1 RRDPAALA
9 AEHQHVIIAVAHL
22 VEERRRVGRES
33 KEAPPSEA
41 RAAGA
46 PGRMH
51 ANARELVIVEAG
63 ALQLPVVH
71 RIAEGLDEV
80 QARAG
85 VGREPDYIAAVRR
98 DLGVHEDDVN
108 HGGVLATIQFTTR
121 SAPERLSVRAI
132 SSSVAPVVMT

>member
-1 RRDPAALA
+1 
-9 AEHQHVIIAVAHL
+9 
-22 VEERRRVGRES
+22 
-33 KEAPPSEA
+33 
-41 RAAGA
+41 
-46 PGRMH
+46 
-51 ANARELVIVEAG
+51 LVIVEAG

-71 RIAEGLDEV
+71 RIAERLDEV

-132 SSSVAPVVMT
+132 SSSVAPVVMTSSTTATVAPISARVQRKAPRTLRWRAS